1 MGRASICACD
11 DRHTHRER
19 NQEVFVAL
27 LIERTAPMIGG
38 MSMPE
43 DASESVIRQLME
55 GRFSEEKFRCLFEKY
70 HHAVSSFFFRKG
82 FCTEDRRDLCLEV
95 FVAVHQGITNLRSE
109 DSFLPWLFAIANH
122 VALRHW
128 ERERARPRLQFAFSD
143 SDAETSEQSD
153 TIIDRLAA
161 SDPDP
166 EHRMLELEKVRRVE
180 KTLEELPGKM
190 RMCLKYRYYDGMT
203 NIEIAEKLGISE
215 STVAVHIHRGIES
228 LRLRLDQYFEK
239 QPFAGNF

>member
-1 MGRASICACD
+1 
-11 DRHTHRER
+11 
-19 NQEVFVAL
+19 
-27 LIERTAPMIGG
+27 
-38 MSMPE
+38 MPE

-82 FCTEDRRDLCLEV
+82 FSSEDRRDLCLEV

-109 DSFLPWLFAIANH
+109 DSFLPWLFSIANH

-128 ERERARPRLQFAFSD
+128 ERERSRPKLQFAS
-143 SDAETSEQSD
+143 SDADAEPGDQSD
-153 TIIDRLAA
+153 TAIDRLAA
-161 SDPDP
+161 PDPDP
-166 EHRMLELEKVRRVE
+166 ENQVLKLEKVRTVE
-180 KTLEELPGKM
+180 KTLEELPEKM
-190 RMCLKYRYYDGMT
+190 KICLKYRYYDGLT
-203 NIEIAEKLGISE
+203 NIEIARRLGISE

-239 QPFAGNF
+239 QPFAGDF